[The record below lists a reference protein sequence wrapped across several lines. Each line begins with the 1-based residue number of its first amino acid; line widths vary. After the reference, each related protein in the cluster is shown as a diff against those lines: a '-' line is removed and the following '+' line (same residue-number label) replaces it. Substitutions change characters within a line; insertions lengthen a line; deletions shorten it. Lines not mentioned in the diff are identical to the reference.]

1 MPLPFLL
8 LIVFFGGVLGALALS
23 VLEQHLAKWRGP
35 DFFADSKD
43 EVRAV
48 KHTGFGWVCGFWRE
62 AGSNIANQGISRGE
76 VVWRPTRRWAERA
89 ATRAMGE

>member
-1 MPLPFLL
+1 MELLFLL

-35 DFFADSKD
+35 DFFAHSKD

-48 KHTGFGWVCGFWRE
+48 KHTGFGWVCGFWQS
-62 AGSNIANQGISRGE
+62 AGRNIANQPMSRGE

-89 ATRAMGE
+89 AMRAMGE